1 MKYVRQIGIIWGMTM
16 AGEFLNFLLPF
27 PVPAGVYGLFLLLGA
42 LLTGVVKIESVEAT
56 GNFLMDIMSMM
67 FIPATVGLVEYA
79 QQIGEILVPYTVI
92 IACSTVAVMAATGRL
107 AQVMIERQDDSADS
121 GTVSIFW
128 AGFKHRY
135 LFGRLGFKEEDGT
148 CHLKS
153 PSGVLCADYFL
164 PFRGRNEL

>member
-67 FIPATVGLVEYA
+67 FIPATVGLMEYA
-79 QQIGEILVPYTVI
+79 QQIKEILVPYTVI

-107 AQVMIERQDDSADS
+107 AQVMIERQERKMAERKKK
-121 GTVSIFW
+121 G
-128 AGFKHRY
+128 K
-135 LFGRLGFKEEDGT
+135 
-148 CHLKS
+148 
-153 PSGVLCADYFL
+153 
-164 PFRGRNEL
+164 

>member
-107 AQVMIERQDDSADS
+107 AQVMIEWQERKMAER
-121 GTVSIFW
+121 
-128 AGFKHRY
+128 KKKR
-135 LFGRLGFKEEDGT
+135 K
-148 CHLKS
+148 
-153 PSGVLCADYFL
+153 
-164 PFRGRNEL
+164 

>member
-107 AQVMIERQDDSADS
+107 AQVIIVRQERKMAER
-121 GTVSIFW
+121 
-128 AGFKHRY
+128 KKKR
-135 LFGRLGFKEEDGT
+135 K
-148 CHLKS
+148 
-153 PSGVLCADYFL
+153 
-164 PFRGRNEL
+164 

>member
-42 LLTGVVKIESVEAT
+42 LLTGVVKVESVEAT

-107 AQVMIERQDDSADS
+107 AQVMIERQERKMAER
-121 GTVSIFW
+121 
-128 AGFKHRY
+128 KKKR
-135 LFGRLGFKEEDGT
+135 K
-148 CHLKS
+148 
-153 PSGVLCADYFL
+153 
-164 PFRGRNEL
+164 

>member
-79 QQIGEILVPYTVI
+79 QQIGEIMVPYTVI

-107 AQVMIERQDDSADS
+107 AQVMIERQERKMAER
-121 GTVSIFW
+121 
-128 AGFKHRY
+128 KKKR
-135 LFGRLGFKEEDGT
+135 K
-148 CHLKS
+148 
-153 PSGVLCADYFL
+153 
-164 PFRGRNEL
+164 

>member
-42 LLTGVVKIESVEAT
+42 LLTGAVKIESVEAT

-67 FIPATVGLVEYA
+67 FIPATVGLDEYA
-79 QQIGEILVPYTVI
+79 QQIKEILVPYTVI

-107 AQVMIERQDDSADS
+107 AQVMIERQERKMAER
-121 GTVSIFW
+121 
-128 AGFKHRY
+128 KKKR
-135 LFGRLGFKEEDGT
+135 K
-148 CHLKS
+148 
-153 PSGVLCADYFL
+153 
-164 PFRGRNEL
+164 

>member
-107 AQVMIERQDDSADS
+107 AQVMIERQERKMAER
-121 GTVSIFW
+121 
-128 AGFKHRY
+128 KKKRQ
-135 LFGRLGFKEEDGT
+135 
-148 CHLKS
+148 
-153 PSGVLCADYFL
+153 
-164 PFRGRNEL
+164 

>member
-79 QQIGEILVPYTVI
+79 QQIGEILHRDY
-92 IACSTVAVMAATGRL
+92 RL
-107 AQVMIERQDDSADS
+107 LHCGGD
-121 GTVSIFW
+121 G
-128 AGFKHRY
+128 GHR
-135 LFGRLGFKEEDGT
+135 
-148 CHLKS
+148 
-153 PSGVLCADYFL
+153 PSGPGHD
-164 PFRGRNEL
+164 

>member
-16 AGEFLNFLLPF
+16 AGEFLNFLLPS

-107 AQVMIERQDDSADS
+107 AQVMIERQERKMAER
-121 GTVSIFW
+121 
-128 AGFKHRY
+128 KKKR
-135 LFGRLGFKEEDGT
+135 K
-148 CHLKS
+148 
-153 PSGVLCADYFL
+153 
-164 PFRGRNEL
+164 

>member
-1 MKYVRQIGIIWGMTM
+1 MKYVRQIGILWGMTM

-107 AQVMIERQDDSADS
+107 AQVMIERQERKMSER
-121 GTVSIFW
+121 
-128 AGFKHRY
+128 KKKR
-135 LFGRLGFKEEDGT
+135 K
-148 CHLKS
+148 
-153 PSGVLCADYFL
+153 
-164 PFRGRNEL
+164 

>member
-56 GNFLMDIMSMM
+56 GNFLVDIMSMM

-107 AQVMIERQDDSADS
+107 AQVMIERQERKMAER
-121 GTVSIFW
+121 
-128 AGFKHRY
+128 KKKR
-135 LFGRLGFKEEDGT
+135 K
-148 CHLKS
+148 
-153 PSGVLCADYFL
+153 
-164 PFRGRNEL
+164 

>member
-16 AGEFLNFLLPF
+16 AGEFLNFLLPL

-107 AQVMIERQDDSADS
+107 AQVMIERQERKMAER
-121 GTVSIFW
+121 
-128 AGFKHRY
+128 KKKR
-135 LFGRLGFKEEDGT
+135 K
-148 CHLKS
+148 
-153 PSGVLCADYFL
+153 
-164 PFRGRNEL
+164 

>member
-42 LLTGVVKIESVEAT
+42 LLTGAVKIESVEAT

-107 AQVMIERQDDSADS
+107 AQVMIERQERKMAER
-121 GTVSIFW
+121 
-128 AGFKHRY
+128 KKKR
-135 LFGRLGFKEEDGT
+135 K
-148 CHLKS
+148 
-153 PSGVLCADYFL
+153 
-164 PFRGRNEL
+164 

>member
-79 QQIGEILVPYTVI
+79 QQIKEILVPYTVI

-107 AQVMIERQDDSADS
+107 AQVMIERQERKMAERK
-121 GTVSIFW
+121 T
-128 AGFKHRY
+128 KR
-135 LFGRLGFKEEDGT
+135 K
-148 CHLKS
+148 
-153 PSGVLCADYFL
+153 
-164 PFRGRNEL
+164 

>member
-16 AGEFLNFLLPF
+16 AGEFLNVLLPF

-67 FIPATVGLVEYA
+67 FIPATVGLMEYA
-79 QQIGEILVPYTVI
+79 QQIKEILVPYTVI

-107 AQVMIERQDDSADS
+107 AQVMIERQERKMAER
-121 GTVSIFW
+121 
-128 AGFKHRY
+128 KKKR
-135 LFGRLGFKEEDGT
+135 K
-148 CHLKS
+148 
-153 PSGVLCADYFL
+153 
-164 PFRGRNEL
+164 

>member
-16 AGEFLNFLLPF
+16 AGEFLNLLLPF

-107 AQVMIERQDDSADS
+107 AQVMIERQERKMAER
-121 GTVSIFW
+121 
-128 AGFKHRY
+128 KKKR
-135 LFGRLGFKEEDGT
+135 K
-148 CHLKS
+148 
-153 PSGVLCADYFL
+153 
-164 PFRGRNEL
+164 

>member
-27 PVPAGVYGLFLLLGA
+27 PVPAGVYGLFLLLGT

-107 AQVMIERQDDSADS
+107 AQVMIERQERKMAER
-121 GTVSIFW
+121 
-128 AGFKHRY
+128 KKKR
-135 LFGRLGFKEEDGT
+135 K
-148 CHLKS
+148 
-153 PSGVLCADYFL
+153 
-164 PFRGRNEL
+164 

>member
-92 IACSTVAVMAATGRL
+92 IACSTVAVMAASGRL
-107 AQVMIERQDDSADS
+107 AQVMIERQERKMAER
-121 GTVSIFW
+121 
-128 AGFKHRY
+128 KKKR
-135 LFGRLGFKEEDGT
+135 K
-148 CHLKS
+148 
-153 PSGVLCADYFL
+153 
-164 PFRGRNEL
+164 

>member
-1 MKYVRQIGIIWGMTM
+1 MKYVCQIGIIWGMTM

-107 AQVMIERQDDSADS
+107 AQVMIERQERKMAER
-121 GTVSIFW
+121 
-128 AGFKHRY
+128 KKKR
-135 LFGRLGFKEEDGT
+135 K
-148 CHLKS
+148 
-153 PSGVLCADYFL
+153 
-164 PFRGRNEL
+164 

>member
-92 IACSTVAVMAATGRL
+92 IAYSTVAVMAATGRL
-107 AQVMIERQDDSADS
+107 AQVMIERQERKMAER
-121 GTVSIFW
+121 
-128 AGFKHRY
+128 KKKR
-135 LFGRLGFKEEDGT
+135 K
-148 CHLKS
+148 
-153 PSGVLCADYFL
+153 
-164 PFRGRNEL
+164 

>member
-79 QQIGEILVPYTVI
+79 QQIKEILVPYTVI

-107 AQVMIERQDDSADS
+107 AQVMIERQERKMAER
-121 GTVSIFW
+121 
-128 AGFKHRY
+128 KKKR
-135 LFGRLGFKEEDGT
+135 K
-148 CHLKS
+148 
-153 PSGVLCADYFL
+153 
-164 PFRGRNEL
+164 

>member
-42 LLTGVVKIESVEAT
+42 LLTGVVKVESVEAT

-67 FIPATVGLVEYA
+67 FIPATVGLMEYA
-79 QQIGEILVPYTVI
+79 QQIKEILVPYTVI

-107 AQVMIERQDDSADS
+107 AQVMIERQERKMAER
-121 GTVSIFW
+121 
-128 AGFKHRY
+128 KKKR
-135 LFGRLGFKEEDGT
+135 K
-148 CHLKS
+148 
-153 PSGVLCADYFL
+153 
-164 PFRGRNEL
+164 

>member
-42 LLTGVVKIESVEAT
+42 LLTGVVKVESVEAT

-79 QQIGEILVPYTVI
+79 QQIKEILVPYTVI

-107 AQVMIERQDDSADS
+107 AQVMIERQERKMAER
-121 GTVSIFW
+121 
-128 AGFKHRY
+128 KKKR
-135 LFGRLGFKEEDGT
+135 K
-148 CHLKS
+148 
-153 PSGVLCADYFL
+153 
-164 PFRGRNEL
+164 

>member
-1 MKYVRQIGIIWGMTM
+1 MKYVRQIGISWGMTM

-107 AQVMIERQDDSADS
+107 AQVMIERQERKMAER
-121 GTVSIFW
+121 
-128 AGFKHRY
+128 KKKR
-135 LFGRLGFKEEDGT
+135 K
-148 CHLKS
+148 
-153 PSGVLCADYFL
+153 
-164 PFRGRNEL
+164 

>member
-107 AQVMIERQDDSADS
+107 AQVMIERQDRKMAER
-121 GTVSIFW
+121 
-128 AGFKHRY
+128 KKKR
-135 LFGRLGFKEEDGT
+135 K
-148 CHLKS
+148 
-153 PSGVLCADYFL
+153 
-164 PFRGRNEL
+164 

>member
-107 AQVMIERQDDSADS
+107 AQVMIEGQERKMAER
-121 GTVSIFW
+121 
-128 AGFKHRY
+128 KKKR
-135 LFGRLGFKEEDGT
+135 K
-148 CHLKS
+148 
-153 PSGVLCADYFL
+153 
-164 PFRGRNEL
+164 

>member
-107 AQVMIERQDDSADS
+107 AQVMIERQERKMAES
-121 GTVSIFW
+121 
-128 AGFKHRY
+128 KKKR
-135 LFGRLGFKEEDGT
+135 K
-148 CHLKS
+148 
-153 PSGVLCADYFL
+153 
-164 PFRGRNEL
+164 

>member
-42 LLTGVVKIESVEAT
+42 LLTGVVKFESVEAT

-107 AQVMIERQDDSADS
+107 AQVMIERQERKMAER
-121 GTVSIFW
+121 
-128 AGFKHRY
+128 KKKR
-135 LFGRLGFKEEDGT
+135 K
-148 CHLKS
+148 
-153 PSGVLCADYFL
+153 
-164 PFRGRNEL
+164 

>member
-107 AQVMIERQDDSADS
+107 AQVMIERQERKMAER
-121 GTVSIFW
+121 
-128 AGFKHRY
+128 KKKR
-135 LFGRLGFKEEDGT
+135 K
-148 CHLKS
+148 
-153 PSGVLCADYFL
+153 
-164 PFRGRNEL
+164 

>member
-67 FIPATVGLVEYA
+67 FIAATVGLVEYA

-107 AQVMIERQDDSADS
+107 AQVMIERQERKMAER
-121 GTVSIFW
+121 
-128 AGFKHRY
+128 KKKR
-135 LFGRLGFKEEDGT
+135 K
-148 CHLKS
+148 
-153 PSGVLCADYFL
+153 
-164 PFRGRNEL
+164 

>member
-79 QQIGEILVPYTVI
+79 QQIGEILVPLHRDY
-92 IACSTVAVMAATGRL
+92 RL
-107 AQVMIERQDDSADS
+107 LHCGGD
-121 GTVSIFW
+121 G
-128 AGFKHRY
+128 GHR
-135 LFGRLGFKEEDGT
+135 
-148 CHLKS
+148 
-153 PSGVLCADYFL
+153 PSGPGHD
-164 PFRGRNEL
+164 

>member
-16 AGEFLNFLLPF
+16 AGEFLNFLLHF

-107 AQVMIERQDDSADS
+107 AQVMIERQERKMAER
-121 GTVSIFW
+121 
-128 AGFKHRY
+128 KKKR
-135 LFGRLGFKEEDGT
+135 K
-148 CHLKS
+148 
-153 PSGVLCADYFL
+153 
-164 PFRGRNEL
+164 

>member
-42 LLTGVVKIESVEAT
+42 LLTGVVKVESVEAT

-79 QQIGEILVPYTVI
+79 
-92 IACSTVAVMAATGRL
+92 
-107 AQVMIERQDDSADS
+107 
-121 GTVSIFW
+121 
-128 AGFKHRY
+128 
-135 LFGRLGFKEEDGT
+135 
-148 CHLKS
+148 
-153 PSGVLCADYFL
+153 
-164 PFRGRNEL
+164 

>member
-27 PVPAGVYGLFLLLGA
+27 PVPAGVYGLFLLLVA

-107 AQVMIERQDDSADS
+107 AQVMIERQERKMAER
-121 GTVSIFW
+121 
-128 AGFKHRY
+128 KKKR
-135 LFGRLGFKEEDGT
+135 K
-148 CHLKS
+148 
-153 PSGVLCADYFL
+153 
-164 PFRGRNEL
+164 